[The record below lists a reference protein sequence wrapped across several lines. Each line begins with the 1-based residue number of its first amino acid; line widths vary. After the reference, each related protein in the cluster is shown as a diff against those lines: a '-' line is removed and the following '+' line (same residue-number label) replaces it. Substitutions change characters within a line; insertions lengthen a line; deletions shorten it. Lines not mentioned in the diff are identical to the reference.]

1 MYAYIEPRDF
11 KAYLAE
17 NQSVET
23 EESRSSFLR
32 DIGTTGILFDRVNVG
47 YVEVSPGSCVRF
59 RSVRTV
65 ESSEVSPNPP
75 NPPKSEIISVNLHS
89 QSFWCGRSSRK
100 WLCCC

>member
-1 MYAYIEPRDF
+1 MKLYAYIEPRDF

-17 NQSVET
+17 KQSIET

-32 DIGTTGILFDRVNVG
+32 DIGTTGILFDRVKVG

-59 RSVRTV
+59 RSLPTV
-65 ESSEVSPNPP
+65 KSSEVSPVS
-75 NPPKSEIISVNLHS
+75 PKSEIISVNLHS

-100 WLCCC
+100 WLFCC